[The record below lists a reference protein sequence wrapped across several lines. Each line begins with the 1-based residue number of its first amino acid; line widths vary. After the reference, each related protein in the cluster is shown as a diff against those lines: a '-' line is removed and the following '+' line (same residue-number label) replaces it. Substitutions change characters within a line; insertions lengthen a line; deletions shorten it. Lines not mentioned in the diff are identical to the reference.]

1 MTNVIVEP
9 VTSFSV
15 RWLTVPVPA
24 VAVCPAAKT
33 HMGGSGGQ
41 RLVHRRST
49 QHPVRQLRNT
59 RGACCGSTPPTVR

>member
-1 MTNVIVEP
+1 MTNVSVEP
-9 VTSFSV
+9 VASFSV
-15 RWLTVPVPA
+15 RRLTVPVPGHA
-24 VAVCPAAKT
+24 VRPAANT
-33 HMGGSGGQ
+33 HIGGSGGQ